1 MILCDFDDLNKED
14 FHLKFYESIVRG
26 NIELIKEILQHPK
39 LSKNFDISHKNYHCI
54 IASIL
59 NSQQP
64 NDCHLELLQL
74 FTSSP
79 LLKKHANPS
88 LCNKDD
94 VFGGALGNAI
104 IFGNIETVRLI
115 GKYFDE
121 NTPNLQDIIGLS
133 IFNNRKDAFF
143 YLLNDRKFSIKKPDI
158 ILKAMDK
165 FPQIDKDIV
174 QFIKNLNSPS
184 ENKNDDK
191 SLQVKNKNTSKNKSS
206 NPDSFLINIAQPLDN
221 DSQNFWGSKFR
232 QNF

>member
-14 FHLKFYESIVRG
+14 FHLKFYELIVRG

-59 NSQQP
+59 NAQQT
-64 NDCHLELLQL
+64 NDCHLELIQL

-94 VFGGALGNAI
+94 VFGGSLGNAI

-121 NTPNLQDIIGLS
+121 NTSNLQDMIGLS
-133 IFNNRKDAFF
+133 IFNNRKEAFF
-143 YLLNDRKFSIKKPDI
+143 YFINDRKFTIKNPDI
-158 ILKAMDK
+158 ILKAMEK
-165 FPQIDKDIV
+165 FPNIDKDIV
-174 QFIKNLNSPS
+174 NFIKNLNNNSDNNIS
-184 ENKNDDK
+184 NT
-191 SLQVKNKNTSKNKSS
+191 LAQKNKNTIKNKSS
-206 NPDSFLINIAQPLDN
+206 NPDSFLLNIAQPLDFKE
-221 DSQNFWGSKFR
+221 QHFWGSKFR